1 MAITLRQLRVFLA
14 VAEHRHF
21 RRAAEQ
27 LFLSQP
33 AVSRQVAELEADL
46 GRPLFV
52 RGTRQASLTEAGEQ
66 LREAVTPLLAQLDG
80 ALARLRQGDDPA
92 TVPVAIGAVPTLSA
106 NLLPA
111 FVATMAKEQPALAL
125 ALHELPQHRLLES
138 LRHGEVDFA
147 LAIDPPDSD
156 DLVMQTVLHDPFHL
170 VCRSDDPLAALDQ
183 VPWRALDDRALVL
196 LDHGSGS
203 RRLIDDLLA
212 HHGVHARVVQQA
224 AHTYTVFRMVEASL
238 GISITPGL
246 SLPLPADASLVVRP
260 LLPRAERAIRLVRR
274 HQPALSPSARLAWER
289 LQALA
294 APLAA
299 EEVAVP

>member
-1 MAITLRQLRVFLA
+1 
-14 VAEHRHF
+14 
-21 RRAAEQ
+21 
-27 LFLSQP
+27 
-33 AVSRQVAELEADL
+33 
-46 GRPLFV
+46 
-52 RGTRQASLTEAGEQ
+52 
-66 LREAVTPLLAQLDG
+66 
-80 ALARLRQGDDPA
+80 
-92 TVPVAIGAVPTLSA
+92 
-106 NLLPA
+106 
-111 FVATMAKEQPALAL
+111 
-125 ALHELPQHRLLES
+125 
-138 LRHGEVDFA
+138 VDFA

-170 VCRSDDPLAALDQ
+170 VCRNDDPLAALDQ

-299 EEVAVP
+299 EEAAAP